1 MGPDA
6 IIAAAAKAGS
16 TVEIRPDGTM
26 LIHAPQ
32 QQPQQQPQPPQSPQ
46 PEPEAAT
53 VEGPPPAPDSDNE
66 GNEDPVPDADEAA
79 PHRDGDAPPE
89 AMSEEVQLR
98 VQKLREER
106 SRLEAENARL
116 KARRTDVQSAP
127 VVAPP
132 GTEKPTRN
140 RRPRAEYKAL
150 GGGWWLKR
158 DAASD
163 RWCYVNEASG
173 HSTGSRS
180 CKRARSVPA
189 RSKNAAEL
197 DYEEGGFFYYDEG
210 GFLRF
215 EPQESPKH
223 KKCPVPLTVWG
234 TQFSLLRD
242 LPYLQPHL
250 LQAYNEK
257 IETAYPDGIPS
268 ELKTPHFL
276 ARYAKLHQ
284 MRAES
289 GAPPLAWL
297 A

>member
-1 MGPDA
+1 MDHDA
-6 IIAAAAKAGS
+6 IIDAQIEKGR
-16 TVEIRPDGTM
+16 TVEITPDGTIR
-26 LIHAPQ
+26 IHAPQ
-32 QQPQQQPQPPQSPQ
+32 QPPQEQPQAPQAPQ
-46 PEPEAAT
+46 PEPEAAPAT
-53 VEGPPPAPDSDNE
+53 VEAPPPAPDSDNE

-127 VVAPP
+127 VVALP

-150 GGGWWLKR
+150 GEGWWLKR

-163 RWCYVNEASG
+163 RWFYVNEASG
-173 HSTGSRS
+173 HSMGSRS

-189 RSKNAAEL
+189 RSKNAAEF
-197 DYEEGGFFYYDEG
+197 DYDGGGFFYYDEG
-210 GFLRF
+210 GFLCYDKADLCF
-215 EPQESPKH
+215 APESLKH
-223 KKCPVPLTVWG
+223 KK
-234 TQFSLLRD
+234 FSLLRD
-242 LPYLQPHL
+242 LPYLRPHL
-250 LQAYNEK
+250 LQEYNEK

-284 MRAES
+284 MRAEA
-289 GAPPLAWL
+289 GAAPLAWL

>member
-32 QQPQQQPQPPQSPQ
+32 QPPQEQPQPPQPPQ
-46 PEPEAAT
+46 PEPEAAPAT
-53 VEGPPPAPDSDNE
+53 VEGPPPAPDGDNE

-106 SRLEAENARL
+106 SRLKAENARL

-127 VVAPP
+127 VVAPT

-140 RRPRAEYKAL
+140 RRPR
-150 GGGWWLKR
+150 
-158 DAASD
+158 
-163 RWCYVNEASG
+163 
-173 HSTGSRS
+173 TGSRS

-189 RSKNAAEL
+189 ISKNAAEF
-197 DYEEGGFFYYDEG
+197 DYDEG
-210 GFLRF
+210 GIF
-215 EPQESPKH
+215 
-223 KKCPVPLTVWG
+223 
-234 TQFSLLRD
+234 LLR
-242 LPYLQPHL
+242 
-250 LQAYNEK
+250 
-257 IETAYPDGIPS
+257 
-268 ELKTPHFL
+268 
-276 ARYAKLHQ
+276 
-284 MRAES
+284 
-289 GAPPLAWL
+289 
-297 A
+297 

>member
-1 MGPDA
+1 MDYDA
-6 IIAAAAKAGS
+6 LIAAAAKAGS
-16 TVEIRPDGTM
+16 TVEITPDGTM
-26 LIHAPQ
+26 LIHAPPQ
-32 QQPQQQPQPPQSPQ
+32 QQPQQQPQPPQPPQ

-106 SRLEAENARL
+106 SRLKAENARL

-127 VVAPP
+127 VVVPP

-140 RRPRAEYKAL
+140 RRPK
-150 GGGWWLKR
+150 
-158 DAASD
+158 
-163 RWCYVNEASG
+163 
-173 HSTGSRS
+173 TGS
-180 CKRARSVPA
+180 KRARSVPA
-189 RSKNAAEL
+189 RSKNASAFYY
-197 DYEEGGFFYYDEG
+197 DDGGFFC
-210 GFLRF
+210 LS
-215 EPQESPKH
+215 PPESPKH
-223 KKCPVPLTVWG
+223 KK
-234 TQFSLLRD
+234 FSLLRD
-242 LPYLQPHL
+242 LPYLRPHL
-250 LQAYNEK
+250 LQQYNEK

-284 MRAES
+284 MRARQ
-289 GAPPLAWL
+289 GLAPLAWL
-297 A
+297 AGQRESVWLMCRR